1 MTVHTREQG
10 IRLHYLANLGG
21 LVAVAGLDRHPPDF
35 LLGLLLAV
43 AIRVPQLTPT
53 QRTEFCA
60 RGQARLEERG
70 TQKRAWSAWQRAQEL
85 HRVDLST
92 TEIQRLLAALGD
104 GHGAVPNL
112 NPADAL
118 LRVLRGPR

>member
-10 IRLHYLANLGG
+10 IRVHYLANLGG

-35 LLGLLLAV
+35 LLGLLLAL
-43 AIRVPQLTPT
+43 ALRVPQLTPS
-53 QRTEFCA
+53 QRAEFCA
-60 RGQARLEERG
+60 RGQARLEARG

-92 TEIQRLLAALGD
+92 TEIRRLLEALGD
-104 GHGAVPNL
+104 GHGEVTATE
-112 NPADAL
+112 PADAL
-118 LRVLRGPR
+118 LKALRGSR

>member
-35 LLGLLLAV
+35 LLGLLLALAV
-43 AIRVPQLTPT
+43 RVPHLTDV
-53 QRTEFCA
+53 QRAELRA
-60 RGQARLEERG
+60 DGQARLEARG
-70 TQKRAWSAWQRAQEL
+70 TQKRAWTAWQRAQEL

-92 TEIQRLLAALGD
+92 TEIRRLLEALGGSD
-104 GHGAVPNL
+104 AVSTVGD
-112 NPADAL
+112 PAGAL
-118 LRVLRGPR
+118 LRALRGPR